1 MIQTTLFSPMTK
13 KKYFPNK
20 WSKYKKAPS
29 KFFQPI
35 TFEDF
40 MDWKISGWEIPH
52 EVSCIIRAEN
62 AITGKVKEYVYKT
75 DLGAKRKI
83 KKLMDDGTSGITVCS
98 VDNVHYIKPQYED
111 DYYDDEEEEP
121 DPVG

>member
-1 MIQTTLFSPMTK
+1 MIQTTLFSLMT

-35 TFEDF
+35 AFDEF

-52 EVSCIIRAEN
+52 EVSCIIREEN
-62 AITGKVKEYVYKT
+62 SLTGKVKEYVYKT

-83 KKLMDDGTSGITVCS
+83 KKLMEDGTSGITVCS
-98 VDNVHYIKPQYED
+98 VDHVHYIKPMED
-111 DYYDDEEEEP
+111 YDDEDYDDTE
-121 DPVG
+121 

>member
-1 MIQTTLFSPMTK
+1 MIQTMLFSLMTK

-35 TFEDF
+35 AFEDF

-83 KKLMDDGTSGITVCS
+83 KKLMDDGANGITVCS
-98 VDNVHYIKPQYED
+98 IDHVHYIKPMED
-111 DYYDDEEEEP
+111 YDDEDYDDTE
-121 DPVG
+121 